1 MSVGSLLANSDD
13 FAHAILTKEGRAAM
27 RGKSGLAYGLYAGA
41 RRRPFRPVMGP
52 LAAGA
57 RRNIMQAPAGAG
69 ALRRMR
75 FGTRQAGRY
84 AGRGFGMGWH
94 AAIGGYAFMTLPAA
108 MLETGQAEHGH
119 KLSTFSAQALPWF
132 GTMLGQAAFG
142 GVGGLVGGLALDAA
156 IKTKIGRGLQKIAD
170 YGRGGARLEMGGY
183 QDTEAAY
190 TMRQRGA
197 IEMGRSLLNA
207 RSELGREAALLHS

>member
-1 MSVGSLLANSDD
+1 MSVGSLIANSDD

-27 RGKSGLAYGLYAGA
+27 RGKSGLAYGLYAGM
-41 RRRPFRPVMGP
+41 RRRPFRTG
-52 LAAGA
+52 AGL
-57 RRNIMQAPAGAG
+57 RGNLMQAPAGAG

-75 FGTRQAGRY
+75 FGARQAGRY

-119 KLSTFSAQALPWF
+119 KLSTFTAQALPWF

-156 IKTKIGRGLQKIAD
+156 IKTRIGRGLQKIAD
-170 YGRGGARLEMGGY
+170 YGRGGARLETGGY

-197 IEMGRSLLNA
+197 MELGRSLLNA
-207 RSELGREAALLHS
+207 RQELGREAALLHS